1 MKAITNIPYEI
12 RLIIVMTLLAIG
24 LPILMWSTDKSK
36 AIEYRQPTMS
46 VVTQSLNTS
55 YRLSLYRDAMV
66 TYSIQI
72 ASTLNLTAGQSGTAL
87 LQISPDNAAWTTV
100 ATQVNNNNGSLTL
113 GLTTNT
119 QSTNLTGFVP
129 ATYYVRVATSGTST
143 FTWMSG
149 QQVLL

>member
-1 MKAITNIPYEI
+1 MKLIEKLSYEVRI
-12 RLIIVMTLLAIG
+12 GIVLFLTVICL
-24 LPILMWSTDKSK
+24 SF
-36 AIEYRQPTMS
+36 EYRQPTMS

-66 TYSIQI
+66 TYSVQI
-72 ASTLNLTAGQSGTAL
+72 ASTLNLTAGQNGTAL
-87 LQISPDNAAWTTV
+87 LQISPDNATWTTV
-100 ATQVNNNNGSLTL
+100 ATQINNNNGSLTL

-129 ATYYVRVATSGTST
+129 ATYYVRISTSGTST